1 VYVVRTDIPWCKQ
14 FNNGIPILNN
24 VHVWNQNV
32 ENCIMHENKI
42 KFLYLL
48 MSSIVLLLA
57 LAFNQYDLAF
67 MTAFMGFV
75 VASA

>member
-1 VYVVRTDIPWCKQ
+1 MEPKC
-14 FNNGIPILNN
+14 
-24 VHVWNQNV
+24 
-32 ENCIMHENKI
+32 ENFIMHENKI